1 MDEQEQFIEL
11 EEVKI
16 KAWEEDVGEFAK
28 DPLSTTSK
36 ADDSYI
42 ALGTNRDKDSMSGN
56 ITPGKLKS
64 LAMQYGNNIFA
75 LSVDGNSIIAVLK
88 DLPALHS
95 SAVWQTNG
103 NSTLQQALLNLQ
115 NNELY
120 QQWNNLLGAPQI
132 PVIAAGTSTTRS
144 YQSTE
149 HCTFKLDFRIYSQ
162 EPIGPGAGLTGYQR
176 ALTMLSMYA
185 PPLHTL
191 DADNTLDYLAAN
203 LGSTLHKAL
212 QVLSDVEDFVI
223 EKTHNVAQSEQNKI
237 PETSTT
243 GAGVKQSIN
252 LLSTTGKDAYNF
264 VASDTTEEAKASAKA
279 LQLDLANILDSI
291 QSFAQGNLNN
301 EVIHNDL
308 VRTTS
313 SKNTQDGIFGGAIWN
328 LTLYPG
334 VFSHNIPVYIQSWT
348 ATPSKEIDS
357 SGKALYYDFSVNC
370 IMDQIK
376 SASWWVDQIYSDDYV
391 TYKNNFARRN
401 AEV

>member
-120 QQWNNLLGAPQI
+120 QQW
-132 PVIAAGTSTTRS
+132 
-144 YQSTE
+144 
-149 HCTFKLDFRIYSQ
+149 
-162 EPIGPGAGLTGYQR
+162 
-176 ALTMLSMYA
+176 
-185 PPLHTL
+185 
-191 DADNTLDYLAAN
+191 
-203 LGSTLHKAL
+203 
-212 QVLSDVEDFVI
+212 
-223 EKTHNVAQSEQNKI
+223 
-237 PETSTT
+237 
-243 GAGVKQSIN
+243 KQ
-252 LLSTTGKDAYNF
+252 
-264 VASDTTEEAKASAKA
+264 
-279 LQLDLANILDSI
+279 
-291 QSFAQGNLNN
+291 
-301 EVIHNDL
+301 
-308 VRTTS
+308 
-313 SKNTQDGIFGGAIWN
+313 
-328 LTLYPG
+328 
-334 VFSHNIPVYIQSWT
+334 
-348 ATPSKEIDS
+348 
-357 SGKALYYDFSVNC
+357 
-370 IMDQIK
+370 
-376 SASWWVDQIYSDDYV
+376 
-391 TYKNNFARRN
+391 
-401 AEV
+401 